1 METNYIIGIY
11 NEMLQGI
18 ETTNKAKA
26 EIAKIQRDNKMV
38 NAIGDI
44 FAQLV
49 WDMEKDSYTN
59 DEVSNILS
67 ELEKTIYHVIEFTE

>member
-26 EIAKIQRDNKMV
+26 EIAKIQRDNNMI
-38 NAIGDI
+38 NTIGDI
-44 FAQLV
+44 FSQLA